1 MAKGLFSFTGFAAL
15 VLTLLPLHLECAR
28 QVSHATLVDIVEHE
42 DTSRGV
48 PSIIYEAIGNAS
60 SLVDSHLE
68 TVEAASEE
76 AALRKQKATS
86 MIQKKLAAV
95 QAVKDQTA
103 EITKKE
109 GAATTALEKVKDAS
123 ASHDKAGKD
132 HAKAF
137 EDYNKLKDDLAAL
150 KENITRKE
158 EGMRQI
164 LHNLKGQIEALK
176 KKFDEMSKAKDA
188 AFDKVKDLNLEARKK
203 GQLKKISQQEQAD
216 ATSAVEQAQKEL
228 RELRAKLDTA
238 ATAATTAEAKD
249 GEAEN
254 QLREAQVRVDKAK
267 KTKDLLMA
275 IRTAVRRYYA
285 SVDDLEDAMDGKAHH
300 EMKEQPEAKKTL
312 DKYNLMIKAFQD
324 LHNDDPAVYKVV
336 NKAVEEISKNANAHI
351 RFICDIKKK
360 VTDQEAEE
368 HCLSGLWKKL
378 GITQLELPA

>member
-28 QVSHATLVDIVEHE
+28 QVSHASLVDIVEHE
-42 DTSRGV
+42 DKSRGV

-76 AALRKQKATS
+76 AALRKQKATV
-86 MIQKKLAAV
+86 MIKKKTDAL
-95 QAVKDQTA
+95 QEVKDKTA
-103 EITKKE
+103 NITKKQ
-109 GAATTALEKVKDAS
+109 GAAAAALKKAEDAS
-123 ASHDKAGKD
+123 ASHDKAGKVR
-132 HAKAF
+132 AKAF
-137 EDYNKLKDDLAAL
+137 EDLNKLNDTLASL
-150 KENITRKE
+150 MDNITEKE
-158 EGMRQI
+158 KGMRQM
-164 LHNLKGQIEALK
+164 LHIHKGQIEDLK

-188 AFDKVKDLNLEARKK
+188 ALAKVKDLNLEARKK
-203 GQLKKISQQEQAD
+203 GQLKKISQQEQID
-216 ATSAVEQAQKEL
+216 AESAVDQAQKEL
-228 RELRAKLDTA
+228 KALYAKLDTA
-238 ATAATTAEAKD
+238 GTAAKTAEAKD
-249 GEAEN
+249 DEAAN
-254 QLREAQVRVDKAK
+254 QLKEAQVRVDQAK

-275 IRTAVRRYYA
+275 VMKAVKRYYA
-285 SVDDLEDAMDGKAHH
+285 SVDALEEAMDDKAHH